1 MGDWNINLSGKVALV
16 TGGSRGLGKAIA
28 LAMAEKGASVVIC
41 GRKQE
46 NLDKA
51 LAELR
56 AKSPDVLA
64 QTANMGKSDQ
74 AASLFQAIE
83 GKFGKLDI
91 LVNNVGTNL
100 LTPSVAEADEGLW
113 DKLLETNLKSAFLA
127 SSMAYKLMKKAGA
140 GKIINISSIAA
151 RKAARGMGIYCVAK
165 AGLEMLTKVLA
176 VELASDHI
184 QVNAVAP
191 CVVRTQFSQPFWSN
205 ESLLQEILR
214 TIPAGR
220 IAEPGDVVG
229 AVLFLAS
236 NLSDFIT
243 GEVVNVHG
251 GSMA

>member
-1 MGDWNINLSGKVALV
+1 MGEWNIDLSGKVALV

-28 LAMAEKGASVVIC
+28 LAMAQKGASLVIC

-51 LAELR
+51 MAEFKAQGAEALAL
-56 AKSPDVLA
+56 
-64 QTANMGKSDQ
+64 TANMGKSDQ
-74 AASLFQAIE
+74 AASLFQSIE
-83 GKFGKLDI
+83 KKFGKLDI

-113 DKLLETNLKSAFLA
+113 DKLLETNLKSSFLA
-127 SSMAYKLMKKAGA
+127 TSMAYKLMKKARA

-151 RKAARGMGIYCVAK
+151 RRAARGMGIYCVAK

-176 VELASDHI
+176 VELASDRI

-205 ESLLQEILR
+205 ESIMQEILR

-220 IAEPGDVVG
+220 IAEPDDVVG

-236 NLSDFIT
+236 GLSDFIT
-243 GEVVNVHG
+243 GEVVNVDG
-251 GSMA
+251 GAMA

>member
-1 MGDWNINLSGKVALV
+1 
-16 TGGSRGLGKAIA
+16 
-28 LAMAEKGASVVIC
+28 MAEKGASVVIC

-83 GKFGKLDI
+83 RKFGKLDI

-127 SSMAYKLMKKAGA
+127 SSMAY
-140 GKIINISSIAA
+140 NS
-151 RKAARGMGIYCVAK
+151 
-165 AGLEMLTKVLA
+165 
-176 VELASDHI
+176 
-184 QVNAVAP
+184 
-191 CVVRTQFSQPFWSN
+191 
-205 ESLLQEILR
+205 
-214 TIPAGR
+214 
-220 IAEPGDVVG
+220 
-229 AVLFLAS
+229 
-236 NLSDFIT
+236 
-243 GEVVNVHG
+243 
-251 GSMA
+251 

>member
-1 MGDWNINLSGKVALV
+1 MAGWNLDLPGKVALV

-28 LAMAEKGASVVIC
+28 LAMAEKGAKIAIC

-51 LAELR
+51 LAEFK
-56 AKSPDVLA
+56 AKGTDVLG
-64 QTANMGKSDQ
+64 QPANMGKSDQ
-74 AASLFQAIE
+74 VASLFQAIE

-100 LTPSVAEADEGLW
+100 LTPAVAEADEGLW
-113 DKLLETNLKSAFLA
+113 DKLIETNLKSAFLA
-127 SSMAYKLMKKAGA
+127 SSMASKLMKKAGT

-176 VELASDHI
+176 VELAPDHI

-191 CVVRTQFSQPFWSN
+191 SVVRTQFSQPFWSN
-205 ESLLQEILR
+205 ESILQEILR

-220 IAEPGDVVG
+220 VAETDDVVG

-236 NLSDFIT
+236 SLSDFIT
-243 GEVVNVHG
+243 GEIVNVDG